1 LQVKKEALINIKNGV
16 ILPAQ
21 KTTIS
26 HWNNH
31 IIKNDWYKRI
41 PTIFH

>member
-1 LQVKKEALINIKNGV
+1 MVSSLQVKKEALINIKNGV

-26 HWNNH
+26 H
-31 IIKNDWYKRI
+31 
-41 PTIFH
+41 